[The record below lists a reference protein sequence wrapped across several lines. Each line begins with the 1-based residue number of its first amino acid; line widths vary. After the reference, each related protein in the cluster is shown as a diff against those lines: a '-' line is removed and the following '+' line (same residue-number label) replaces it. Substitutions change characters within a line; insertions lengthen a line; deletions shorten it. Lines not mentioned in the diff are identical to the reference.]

1 MSGGV
6 GAPGQMSLQD
16 FLRLYAP
23 TVLPQA
29 SPVQSL
35 GLAALGQSQPAQQ
48 PSQKSMGF
56 TSNMGQGQGQQG
68 GSLPFLGQGSQG
80 SAAGA
85 QGGGGQMQPAP
96 GGLQQLLI
104 NAMNNN
110 GPNGNS
116 NRLADAVGFTP
127 FGSGSFG

>member
-6 GAPGQMSLQD
+6 NAPGQMTLQD

-29 SPVQSL
+29 SPVQSS
-35 GLAALGQSQPAQQ
+35 GLAALGSQPAQQ
-48 PSQKSMGF
+48 PTAKSMGF
-56 TSNMGQGQGQQG
+56 TSNMGQGQGQQSG
-68 GSLPFLGQGSQG
+68 PLPFLGQGSQQ

-85 QGGGGQMQPAP
+85 QSGGQAQPGQ

-110 GPNGNS
+110 GPNGSS
-116 NRLADAVGFTP
+116 NRLADAIGFTP
-127 FGSGSFG
+127 FGTGSFG

>member
-6 GAPGQMSLQD
+6 NAPGQMTLQD

-29 SPVQSL
+29 SPVQSS

-68 GSLPFLGQGSQG
+68 GSLPFLGQGSQPN
-80 SAAGA
+80 AAGA
-85 QGGGGQMQPAP
+85 QGGGQVQPGQ

-104 NAMNNN
+104 NAMQNN

-127 FGSGSFG
+127 FGTGSFG